1 MKNKLFP
8 KNNQFMG
15 KTSRKAQS
23 FCWLL
28 LGAVGFL
35 FSCKS
40 GQSASY
46 TPHRPVVRTVKP
58 PKQKPADQSNNN
70 TPSSTQILEATT
82 RVKVTTEMV
91 LAYIDHYKPT
101 AQDHMRSYGVP
112 CSITLAQGILE
123 SGAGTGPL
131 CLQANNHFGIKCHSD
146 WSGPSIY
153 HDDDTAQECF
163 RKYDDPNQSFRDHA
177 EFLKNRKRYATLFS
191 LEIMDY
197 KSWAFGLKQAG
208 YATDPKYPDKLIGL
222 IERYQLHVYDAEV
235 TGRTYTPDPPQTPEA
250 NTNEAVSPE
259 GMHMVVKGDTLY
271 SISKKYQISVN
282 DLRQKNNLSDNTLTI
297 GQQLI
302 IK

>member
-1 MKNKLFP
+1 MTDKLYAKNSEFTS
-8 KNNQFMG
+8 Q
-15 KTSRKAQS
+15 TSRTFQS
-23 FCWLL
+23 YYWLL
-28 LGAVGFL
+28 FGVIGFL

-46 TPHRPVVRTVKP
+46 TSHRSTVRKVNQ
-58 PKQKPADQSNNN
+58 PKQNNN
-70 TPSSTQILEATT
+70 NSSSTQILEATT

-91 LAYIDHYKPT
+91 LAYIDQFKPT
-101 AQDHMRSYGVP
+101 AQEHMRSYGVP

-131 CLQANNHFGIKCHSD
+131 CVQANNHFGIKCHND
-146 WSGPSIY
+146 WAGPSIY

-177 EFLKNRKRYATLFS
+177 EFLKNRKRYAALFS

-197 KSWAFGLKQAG
+197 RSWAIGLKQAG

-222 IERYQLHVYDAEV
+222 IERYQLHQYDAEV
-235 TGRTYTPDPPQTPEA
+235 TGRTYAPEPPKTPEPTA
-250 NTNEAVSPE
+250 NESGTSE
-259 GMHMVVKGDTLY
+259 GIHVVIKGDTLY
-271 SISKKYQISVN
+271 SISKKYQISVD